1 MVREDLQSVIEK
13 LNVRSTI
20 CSERLM
26 MEATKCIAEAML
38 ELLDRTDKI
47 EDRLPFRPT
56 GCGPL

>member
-1 MVREDLQSVIEK
+1 MVKEDLQVIIDK

-20 CSERLM
+20 CNERLM
-26 MEATKCIAEAML
+26 MAATKCIAEAML